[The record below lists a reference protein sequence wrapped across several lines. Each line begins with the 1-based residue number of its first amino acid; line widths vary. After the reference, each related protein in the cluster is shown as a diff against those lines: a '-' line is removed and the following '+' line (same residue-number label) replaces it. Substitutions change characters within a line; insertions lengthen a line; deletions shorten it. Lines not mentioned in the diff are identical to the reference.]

1 MEKKIIFTPV
11 EPNRNLLW
19 LHYREDHL
27 VLERFGSN
35 GWESIGDTDHV
46 TEEEF
51 IEALKNK
58 ADLVGGKVPAEQLP
72 SYVDDVVEF
81 DGTQLPDTQIL
92 VIVGN
97 SSYKNKTVFVNG
109 STSSSDRIGSQDKY
123 PNMFVN
129 FGENTSES
137 DWVASLPEEG
147 KIYIN
152 TDNNHSYRWS
162 GTQLVDLDKQFS
174 DEIAALN
181 NKTYSILYGS
191 VSDRQ
196 DLTTGN
202 PGQGVLRVVYETL
215 ASNTTYALMS
225 IRFSNNGVS
234 YTLPIFDIDPSE
246 HSFRIYNDG
255 ALQKY
260 QVTLSGG
267 TYAITLVETIGN
279 VVFISDDAASN
290 LKATENLT
298 LNKTYPCVV
307 FSSVY
312 MLGTCTKA
320 SSPNITY
327 CTVYYTNRT
336 RYYNVNNETGVITLV
351 NNINPSQAFDY
362 EAYSYAGGTKAK
374 AEVYSEMVAAFTANW
389 VTLDYSK
396 LGTTLTQ
403 DELDSL
409 KEATVVIVLNTP
421 DVTGPL
427 FYIKGVETE
436 SYIHFNNIQTTES
449 GYLSVRKVQINLS
462 TRACSRN
469 TTSVAAPYNT
479 YQGLG
484 GTKAAADFNQNY
496 LSMQEPNWVVIDYS
510 LLGTT
515 LADDIA
521 TKVANASA
529 AILINNPNSTF
540 PEIYLSKKVDNRV
553 HFTKIRYAYV
563 GAAYYNSFS
572 YNITTK
578 ALTNPS
584 QVSVVSPVQ
593 YYKDN
598 GGTKTASEFLRDY
611 MGAVTPNY
619 FTISR
624 SLLNTTLSDSNFT
637 GVSNA
642 SILILEPSGEDTTP
656 RVFIRGGYNADEVR
670 FQEVSHS
677 SNNYIAVR
685 AIVLTKATKALSAEQ
700 TNVIQGGNSV
710 YAYYTSAGGTKTEDE
725 FKAKLVQLIDA

>member
-19 LHYREDHL
+19 LHYREDQL
-27 VLERFGSN
+27 VLEKFGSN
-35 GWESIGDTDHV
+35 GWESVGNSEGV
-46 TEEEF
+46 TQAELE
-51 IEALKNK
+51 EALQGK

-81 DGTQLPDTQIL
+81 DQTQLPETQIS

-97 SSYKNKTVFVNG
+97 SSYKNKLFFVNG

-137 DWVASLPEEG
+137 DWIASLPEEG

-174 DEIAALN
+174 DEMA
-181 NKTYSILYGS
+181 
-191 VSDRQ
+191 
-196 DLTTGN
+196 
-202 PGQGVLRVVYETL
+202 
-215 ASNTTYALMS
+215 
-225 IRFSNNGVS
+225 
-234 YTLPIFDIDPSE
+234 
-246 HSFRIYNDG
+246 
-255 ALQKY
+255 
-260 QVTLSGG
+260 
-267 TYAITLVETIGN
+267 
-279 VVFISDDAASN
+279 
-290 LKATENLT
+290 
-298 LNKTYPCVV
+298 
-307 FSSVY
+307 
-312 MLGTCTKA
+312 
-320 SSPNITY
+320 
-327 CTVYYTNRT
+327 
-336 RYYNVNNETGVITLV
+336 
-351 NNINPSQAFDY
+351 
-362 EAYSYAGGTKAK
+362 
-374 AEVYSEMVAAFTANW
+374 AAFTANW
-389 VTLDYSK
+389 VT
-396 LGTTLTQ
+396 
-403 DELDSL
+403 
-409 KEATVVIVLNTP
+409 
-421 DVTGPL
+421 
-427 FYIKGVETE
+427 
-436 SYIHFNNIQTTES
+436 
-449 GYLSVRKVQINLS
+449 
-462 TRACSRN
+462 
-469 TTSVAAPYNT
+469 
-479 YQGLG
+479 
-484 GTKAAADFNQNY
+484 
-496 LSMQEPNWVVIDYS
+496 IDYS

-529 AILINNPNSTF
+529 AILTNNPNSTF
-540 PEIYLSKKVDNRV
+540 PEIYLSKKIDNIV

-563 GAAYYNSFS
+563 GAAYYNNFS

-578 ALTNPS
+578 ALSNPS
-584 QVSVVSPVQ
+584 QTSVVSPVQ
-593 YYKDN
+593 YCKDN

-624 SLLNTTLSDSNFT
+624 SLLNTTLNDSNFT

-700 TNVIQGGNSV
+700 TNVIPGGNSV